1 MKYYILTI
9 GKSKL
14 YYIKVLDISQEILNF
29 ENLVKL
35 LNHFMILNEVKEI
48 TLAEYQQCEKN
59 IEEWNNH
66 LLGMSKINTS
76 DQFTCNHECFECPLS
91 GRCISKRN

>member
-48 TLAEYQQCEKN
+48 TLAESNALSARYLESVFPKEIKKQKYEK
-59 IEEWNNH
+59 
-66 LLGMSKINTS
+66 
-76 DQFTCNHECFECPLS
+76 
-91 GRCISKRN
+91 